1 MYNVQS
7 LSGLPSQIKVNNNK
21 GSPQKEEKINK
32 KKRWRSR
39 EEKGGVEWMDG
50 SMHSPDPMQVA
61 IPVLLIIS
69 AAPTNNTPPPHTH

>member
-32 KKRWRSR
+32 KKMEEQRGEGWSGVDGWIYAFTRSNA
-39 EEKGGVEWMDG
+39 G
-50 SMHSPDPMQVA
+50 SHPC
-61 IPVLLIIS
+61 
-69 AAPTNNTPPPHTH
+69 PPHN

>member
-32 KKRWRSR
+32 KKM
-39 EEKGGVEWMDG
+39 EEHRGEG
-50 SMHSPDPMQVA
+50 
-61 IPVLLIIS
+61 
-69 AAPTNNTPPPHTH
+69 